1 MPMVKLVQRMTRCGL
16 GALALV
22 VPGLV
27 LIGCEEQL
35 RPPPPNII
43 PMPGPRLVLPS
54 LEGEEVDAERW
65 RGEWVVLNFF
75 ARWSPGTI
83 REIPDLVALQEE
95 FASEGVRVVG
105 VSVDETK
112 GPVLR
117 EFVERMRMDYPVL
130 VGSIETGN
138 DFGGLESVPTTF
150 ILDRDWNVINRH
162 TGQISREVVR
172 HELRALLAEEAR
184 RREQK
189 AAREAARAK

>member
-1 MPMVKLVQRMTRCGL
+1 
-16 GALALV
+16 
-22 VPGLV
+22 
-27 LIGCEEQL
+27 
-35 RPPPPNII
+35 
-43 PMPGPRLVLPS
+43 MPGPRLVLPS